1 MECVDTSIVLAME
14 GLVLQSEIYS
24 GAIEISSPI
33 ILLNVLQ
40 TNLFCLQAEIELA
53 SYTHQEKKEHFR
65 LARMSQG
72 MCIKFIL
79 QVSREA
85 VEMQLCNKKL
95 IIISFCAKFLDND
108 LEALFF
114 FYDGIIYMY
123 YLAIYSSACFGGIII
138 IITRFPRNT
147 ASSRRH
153 SIFFLAESAPLKR
166 M

>member
-53 SYTHQEKKEHFR
+53 SYTHQEKKSYKDEHFR

-79 QVSREA
+79 QASREA
-85 VEMQLCNKKL
+85 VEMQLCNKNKT
-95 IIISFCAKFLDND
+95 INYYFL
-108 LEALFF
+108 LCKIL
-114 FYDGIIYMY
+114 G
-123 YLAIYSSACFGGIII
+123 
-138 IITRFPRNT
+138 
-147 ASSRRH
+147 
-153 SIFFLAESAPLKR
+153 
-166 M
+166 